1 LIRGDPKVTRLAWC
15 GLGPLYVPQ
24 IRLGDSCFKDNE
36 PRLALRKKTLLL
48 DFIDNLKFYRLTE
61 SVILAMNKTGGACF
75 DDVPD

>member
-1 LIRGDPKVTRLAWC
+1 MLGAAWARC
-15 GLGPLYVPQ
+15 MCLKYGLG
-24 IRLGDSCFKDNE
+24 IRASNNPVTKIEATKDNE